1 MEKEVSVNDVSRIS
15 AGTFIKG
22 EIFSDCDVRVDGNV
36 EGKVYS
42 KGKVVVG
49 NQAII
54 KGEISCTNVD
64 FWGTIEGDI
73 NVRDTLTLKSVSK
86 VNGSIRVNKIQVEL
100 GAQINGSCNM
110 IKPEEFDASFNKT
123 FKNQTPSEAAA
134 APAASKK

>member
-22 EIFSDCDVRVDGNV
+22 EVVSDCDVRVDGTV

-49 NQAII
+49 NQATI

-64 FWGTIEGDI
+64 FWGTIDGDI
-73 NVRDTLTLKSVSK
+73 NVRDTLTLKSASK

-100 GAQINGSCNM
+100 GAQINGACNM
-110 IKPEEFDASFNKT
+110 IKPEDFDAT
-123 FKNQTPSEAAA
+123 FGKVFKSLAPVEAT
-134 APAASKK
+134 ASKK